1 MLAKRA
7 NFGEMR
13 KSYIILRDTHMTTL
27 ATVITG
33 ASSGIGEALAHLF
46 APEQQTLVL
55 VARRK
60 EKLEVLA
67 KELNSKHGI
76 RVHVIAQDLQQVGAA
91 AALMND
97 IANLKLSVD
106 TLVNNAGFGISAPF
120 AKADASQTTGMMQL
134 NMVTLTELTHMTL
147 PAMLERGHGR
157 IMNIAS
163 VVAFQPCPYFA
174 VYAASK
180 AYVLSFS
187 EALAAEVGERGV
199 LVTAVCPG
207 STATEF
213 HDVAHT
219 KGSLIEKMADS
230 AQMVAEQG
238 YKALNNGKPV
248 IVTGLINKPL
258 PLINRLVPRRA
269 MTWATTKMMGH

>member
-1 MLAKRA
+1 
-7 NFGEMR
+7 
-13 KSYIILRDTHMTTL
+13 MTTL

-46 APEQQTLVL
+46 APEQQALVL

-60 EKLEVLA
+60 DKLESLA
-67 KELNSKHGI
+67 KELNSKHGVK
-76 RVHVIAQDLQQVGAA
+76 VHVIAQDLQQFGAA
-91 AALMND
+91 AALMAE
-97 IANLKLSVD
+97 IANLKLTVD
-106 TLVNNAGFGISAPF
+106 TLVNNAGFGVSAPF
-120 AKADASQTTGMMQL
+120 AKADPAKTSAMMQL
-134 NMVTLTELTHMTL
+134 NMVTLTELSHLAL

-174 VYAASK
+174 VYAATK

-187 EALAAEVGERGV
+187 EALAAEVADRGV

-213 HDVAHT
+213 HEVANT
-219 KGSLIEKMADS
+219 KGSLVEKMS
-230 AQMVAEQG
+230 ESPHMVADEA
-238 YKALNNGKPV
+238 YRALNNGKPV
-248 IVTGLINKPL
+248 VVTGLLNKPL
-258 PLINRLVPRRA
+258 PVINRLIPRRT
-269 MTWATTKMMGH
+269 MTWAVSKVLGRK

>member
-1 MLAKRA
+1 
-7 NFGEMR
+7 
-13 KSYIILRDTHMTTL
+13 MTTL

-60 EKLEVLA
+60 DKLDVLA
-67 KELNSKHGI
+67 KALNSKYGI
-76 RVHVIAQDLQQVGAA
+76 KVHSIALDLQQAGAA
-91 AALMND
+91 AQLMNE
-97 IANLKLSVD
+97 ISNLKLTVD
-106 TLVNNAGFGISAPF
+106 TLVNNAGFGVSAPF
-120 AKADASQTTGMMQL
+120 AKSDAGQTSGMMQL
-134 NMVTLTELTHMTL
+134 NMVALTELTHMVL
-147 PAMLERGHGR
+147 PAMLDRGHGR

-174 VYAASK
+174 VYAATK
-180 AYVLSFS
+180 AYVLSFT
-187 EALAAEVGERGV
+187 EALAEEMRGRGV

-219 KGSLIEKMADS
+219 KGSLLTQIQDTAET
-230 AQMVAEQG
+230 VAEEA
-238 YKALNNGKPV
+238 YKALNNGKSV
-248 IVTGLINKPL
+248 VVTGLMNKPL
-258 PLINRLVPRRA
+258 PLVNRLVPRKA
-269 MTWATTKMMGH
+269 MTWATSKLMGR